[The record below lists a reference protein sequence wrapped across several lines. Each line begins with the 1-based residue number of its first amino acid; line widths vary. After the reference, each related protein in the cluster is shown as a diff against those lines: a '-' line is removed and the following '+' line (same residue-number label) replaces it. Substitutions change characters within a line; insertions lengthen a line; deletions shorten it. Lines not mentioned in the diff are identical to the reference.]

1 MKITLPNLGVVGVV
15 GTGLASAVYFG
26 YQCYKVGKTA
36 KKLDMTLDDLSKKTP
51 VEIEQAVVD
60 EATKAAVDREVHA
73 AVTDTASKI
82 RSQVRVD
89 MDKEIRSDVRA
100 HYDEMKL
107 DVSKKIADEVAA
119 MDRDG
124 VRRHV
129 EEDARKIIIDE
140 SKERVDELVEEA
152 RKKVNSKIDGV
163 VGEFTNGIG
172 NALSIYDKFS
182 NFVDKRINP
191 SSSGGK
197 SVSFRLD

>member
-1 MKITLPNLGVVGVV
+1 MKITLPNLGGF
-15 GTGLASAVYFG
+15 GLIGSGLLMAGYFG

-124 VRRHV
+124 VRRRV

-152 RKKVNSKIDGV
+152 RKHVNAKLDNVAENFS
-163 VGEFTNGIG
+163 NGIG
-172 NALSIYDKFS
+172 STLDMFGKLQNYI
-182 NFVDKRINP
+182 DKRVNP